1 MTASSQYNVAEVMRS
16 HSTVKL
22 HYIRI
27 HPNRLE
33 GEVLLMGFEEVTCHA
48 VRATGKAYLA
58 DGL

>member
-1 MTASSQYNVAEVMRS
+1 MAEVMGS